1 MNLGSINENDF
12 KESKAVAIAKNIIE
26 ENRCFKTFSCEMDK
40 RPNLDGHMSFIYKN
54 QERMIIEVQIKTLP
68 QNYCYQNLVYRSITM
83 TAIQRYLTW

>member
-26 ENRCFKTFSCEMDK
+26 ENRCFKTFFCEMDK

-54 QERMIIEVQIKTLP
+54 QACK
-68 QNYCYQNLVYRSITM
+68 
-83 TAIQRYLTW
+83 